1 MKVLKLSLATLLVAA
16 GCASTAH
23 AAFIVQPVAPGK
35 ASGNF
40 SSTGHGTSTV
50 GTAVGLTAS
59 SSAFGNPN
67 APPDIYTFRYTP
79 GPDVDN
85 TVFLPAAALGTHRLD
100 PAATLVADPQTST
113 NLVGGL
119 SGTYKVF
126 ITWPLSGNVNAAGSI
141 VTVNNDGAPVV
152 LNPVNQNGDPA
163 FPLTITPV
171 GEAGRN
177 KWLLIGTVPLTT
189 GNAYTVT
196 MQANGA
202 TFVSQRVAGVMWEL
216 QPPDVIIPEPSSF
229 ALAGLALVGM
239 AVAARRKMVA

>member
-1 MKVLKLSLATLLVAA
+1 MKVSKLSLATLLVAA
-16 GCASTAH
+16 GCAATAH

-40 SSTGHGTSTV
+40 SSTGHGTSV
-50 GTAVGLTAS
+50 FGTAVGLTPS
-59 SSAFGNPN
+59 SSVFGNPN

-126 ITWPLSGNVNAAGSI
+126 ITWPSSGNVNTAGST
-141 VTVNNDGAPVV
+141 VTVNSDGSPIV
-152 LNPVNQNGDPA
+152 LNPVSQNGDPA
-163 FPLTITPV
+163 FPLTFTAV
-171 GEAGRN
+171 GDAGKN
-177 KWLLIGTVPLTT
+177 KWLLIGTVDLTAGT
-189 GNAYTVT
+189 AYTVT
-196 MQANGA
+196 MQANAA
-202 TFVSQRVAGVMWEL
+202 TFTSQRAAGVMWEL
-216 QPPDVIIPEPSSF
+216 QLPDVVIPEPSSF

-239 AVAARRKMVA
+239 VAAARRKMVA